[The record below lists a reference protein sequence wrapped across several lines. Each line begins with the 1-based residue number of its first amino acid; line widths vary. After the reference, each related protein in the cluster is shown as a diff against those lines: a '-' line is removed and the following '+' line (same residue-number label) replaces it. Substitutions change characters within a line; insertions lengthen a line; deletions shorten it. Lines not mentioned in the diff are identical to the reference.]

1 MCAQEWHGRR
11 RTAAPGRHCLT
22 LTEGYSPFKLIFGQ
36 ERQTP
41 QIRTVLADLPTPEA
55 TKNPIDS
62 TTVHKKMKKNAEE
75 QVSSLNKKRRN
86 NQSFKVGDADLLSR
100 GQRAEKF
107 TCEFVGPYVIEQLL
121 ANDRY
126 SIQKLGTRMTLKCSK
141 DQLRHW
147 PIEWT
152 PDYFQNLLEL
162 NDYLLAGINEKPNDS
177 AKGRLQ

>member
-1 MCAQEWHGRR
+1 MCAQKRRVRR

-22 LTEGYSPFKLIFGQ
+22 LTVGYSAFKLVFGQ
-36 ERQTP
+36 EGQTP
-41 QIRTVLADLPTPEA
+41 QIRTVLADLPTPD
-55 TKNPIDS
+55 PIDS
-62 TTVHKKMKKNAEE
+62 TTVQKKMKKNAEE
-75 QVSSLNKKRRN
+75 QVSSLNKKHRN
-86 NQSFKVGDADLLSR
+86 NQSFKVGDVVLLSR

-107 TCEFVGPYVIEQLL
+107 TCEFVGPYIIKQLL

-126 SIQKLGTRMTLKCSK
+126 SIQKLGTRITLKYSK

-152 PDYFQNLLEL
+152 PEDFQNLLEL